1 MVLNPEV
8 QACGGTNI
16 VNTDPVCFPCNN
28 VTRMNKMKNYSDNR
42 ELSKILTW
50 ININGFILD
59 SIRYTASV
67 LVRTFPIDEDSIR
80 HPKFFTR
87 VKYTP

>member
-1 MVLNPEV
+1 
-8 QACGGTNI
+8 

-59 SIRYTASV
+59 SIREIVISLAHYVQGSSQNALS
-67 LVRTFPIDEDSIR
+67 LADLQPPS
-80 HPKFFTR
+80 HPHRFCRRIF
-87 VKYTP
+87 